1 MAYEH
6 NLFIPQGSDWTANVI
21 FYTSNTTGR
30 FTVDTSAYANGAGQL
45 RKCYS
50 SNAAANLTVQL
61 VNPTDEPEAAA
72 NGIVI
77 LSLDNANTSSLA
89 DGRYLYDVEVITT
102 GGSIAQVVRGTITI
116 HPSMTRSW
124 DWGE

>member
-30 FTVDTSAYANGAGQL
+30 FVVDTSAYANGAGQL

-50 SNAAANLTVQL
+50 SNAAANLVVTL
-61 VNPTDEPEAAA
+61 PADGAA
-72 NGIVI
+72 NGIVT

>member
-1 MAYEH
+1 MSYEH

-30 FTVDTSAYANGAGQL
+30 FVVDTSAYANGAGQL

-50 SNAAANLTVQL
+50 SNASANLVVTL
-61 VNPTDEPEAAA
+61 PADGAA
-72 NGIVI
+72 NGIVT
-77 LSLDNANTSSLA
+77 LALDNATTSGIT
-89 DGRYLYDVEVITT
+89 DGRYLYDVEVITS
-102 GGSIAQVVRGTITI
+102 GGTITQVVRGTITI

-124 DWGE
+124 DWGS

>member
-30 FTVDTSAYANGAGQL
+30 FVVDTSAYANGAGQL

-50 SNAAANLTVQL
+50 SNAAANLTVTL
-61 VNPTDEPEAAA
+61 PTDGASA
-72 NGIVI
+72 GIVT
-77 LSLDNANTSSLA
+77 LALDNANTSALA
-89 DGRYLYDVEVITT
+89 DGRYLYDVEVITA
-102 GGSIAQVVRGTITI
+102 GGSITQVVRGTITI

-124 DWGE
+124 DWGS

>member
-30 FTVDTSAYANGAGQL
+30 FVVDTSAYANGAGQL

-50 SNAAANLTVQL
+50 SNAAANLVVTL
-61 VNPTDEPEAAA
+61 PTDGAA
-72 NGIVI
+72 NGIVT
-77 LSLDNANTSSLA
+77 LALDNANTSSLA

>member
-30 FTVDTSAYANGAGQL
+30 FVVDTSAYANGAGQL

-50 SNAAANLTVQL
+50 SNAAANLVVTL
-61 VNPTDEPEAAA
+61 PTDGAA
-72 NGIVI
+72 NGIVT
-77 LSLDNANTSSLA
+77 LALDNANTSSLA
-89 DGRYLYDVEVITT
+89 DGRYLYDVEVITD
-102 GGSIAQVVRGTITI
+102 GGTITQVVRGTITI